1 MSFLGKL
8 FGKVG
13 RGIVKGAEV
22 AGEVAIA
29 AASAQAQADEDARE
43 QQREFGDDFRN
54 PGIVVGYVLAMFFL
68 GMHLRHGITS
78 SIQSLGLMP
87 ESWTSR
93 ILRGGIVLALVI
105 AGLFAVIP
113 IAVYFGAIR

>member
-54 PGIVVGYVLAMFFL
+54 PGCHREDRP
-68 GMHLRHGITS
+68 MHLEGHD
-78 SIQSLGLMP
+78 
-87 ESWTSR
+87 SR
-93 ILRGGIVLALVI
+93 LEDALRNLRPAAEALRSEDPAEAARRI
-105 AGLFAVIP
+105 E
-113 IAVYFGAIR
+113 REQR